1 MLVNWFIGAF
11 LVAIVVAL
19 LAGGYFVVRD
29 PGTER
34 RALKALIWRVG
45 LQMLLLLF
53 LVLAFVLGWVKP
65 HQVGG

>member
-1 MLVNWFIGAF
+1 MLVNWFIGAL